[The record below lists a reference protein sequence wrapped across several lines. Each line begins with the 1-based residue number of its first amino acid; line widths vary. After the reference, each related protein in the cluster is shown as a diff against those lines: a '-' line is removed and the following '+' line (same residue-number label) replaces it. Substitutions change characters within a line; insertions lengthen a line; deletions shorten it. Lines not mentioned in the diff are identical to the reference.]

1 MKTIRRKYK
10 RRITSRYKN
19 KKSKKYRQSLRQKKC
34 KTKKIYNYRRK
45 YKKIHQHGGEGSDD
59 DEMFSGRASS
69 SDDEDRQL
77 FFEIPDPDLEELYDE
92 GEEPATAVDI
102 ERVIKA
108 LEQEPSTP
116 KVLQNLQE
124 LYRYRFPSDGVSCM
138 DRPSRNTL
146 FGKVFEEQIA
156 KKYFMEYYPG
166 DWKIRFEEYLSSS
179 NTAEHDIP
187 ARLTDG
193 VLSVSVKSKRIGRI
207 SPKVTLT
214 LKSASSY
221 KLCSAK
227 AVRFVNQLLS
237 GQPLQLVVVY
247 YRLESDKVVPDPTM
261 RVYDITSTSQLNA
274 IWGGYTTQA
283 EREDL
288 VRRIEHLSQLFVD
301 AQNGTSLQIQQNLQ
315 IVREMVGKLQR
326 EMKHR
331 GSLISLAHK
340 ISSSCGKIE
349 GGCKEQCRLQVV
361 LDVEPLSEGP
371 PFISDLLSPT
381 FFRAKPSSVKPSSAK
396 SRRQNKVSLFSTLL
410 GTESDPTATATSAL
424 FQPPIATAA
433 LLQPSTSTAALL
445 QPSTA
450 TAAVFKPLSAISGRV
465 SKKPRT
471 PTPSRQQ
478 SRLGVSGTS
487 INPAPKTTSSTRG
500 IPRWVLQSEMEESR
514 LKSGQPDMPS

>member
-1 MKTIRRKYK
+1 
-10 RRITSRYKN
+10 
-19 KKSKKYRQSLRQKKC
+19 
-34 KTKKIYNYRRK
+34 
-45 YKKIHQHGGEGSDD
+45 
-59 DEMFSGRASS
+59 MFSGRASS
-69 SDDEDRQL
+69 SDDEEH
-77 FFEIPDPDLEELYDE
+77 FSVVIPDPDLEELYDE
-92 GEEPATAVDI
+92 GEEPATADDI
-102 ERVIKA
+102 ERVIEA
-108 LEQEPSTP
+108 LEQQLSTP
-116 KVLQNLQE
+116 KVRQNLQE
-124 LYRYRFPSDGVSCM
+124 LYRYRSFIDGVSCM
-138 DRPSRNTL
+138 DRPTRNTL

-166 DWKIRFEEYLSSS
+166 DWKIRFEEYLSLS

-187 ARLTDG
+187 AHLTGG
-193 VLSVSVKSKRIGRI
+193 VSVSVKSKRIGRI

-381 FFRAKPSSVKPSSAK
+381 FFRAKPLSAK

-410 GTESDPTATATSAL
+410 GTESDPTATATAAP

-514 LKSGQPDMPS
+514 LKSGQPGQPDMPS